1 VGVSVRR
8 REETELLAGLK
19 ISALPAS
26 LKVVLPATIPDL
38 ALRWPTIVATPAFTP
53 KLHHR
58 PKSLVTGLIV
68 GEWLEERGKPWSHP
82 LKNDTRAASYA
93 NRAPN
98 QQSLPSD
105 LDSRRNEGHSMLSS
119 LRRLHSCLEFHLLCL
134 NSCASDP

>member
-68 GEWLEERGKPWSHP
+68 GEWLEERGKPWGRP
-82 LKNDTRAASYA
+82 LKMILAQLLTQIARQISNLSRVIWTVAAMKATVCYRAYVGFIHA
-93 NRAPN
+93 
-98 QQSLPSD
+98 
-105 LDSRRNEGHSMLSS
+105 
-119 LRRLHSCLEFHLLCL
+119 
-134 NSCASDP
+134 

>member
-82 LKNDTRAASYA
+82 LKMILAQLLTQIARQISNLSRVIWTVAAMKATVCYRAYVGYIHA
-93 NRAPN
+93 
-98 QQSLPSD
+98 
-105 LDSRRNEGHSMLSS
+105 
-119 LRRLHSCLEFHLLCL
+119 
-134 NSCASDP
+134 